1 MAQIFQLSQ
10 ELINQIAAGEVV
22 ERPVSVVKEL
32 VENALDAGAK
42 SIKVE
47 IQRWWLE
54 SISVLDDGEWI
65 SELDLWII
73 ALGHSTSKIHSI
85 EDIQKIMTFWFR
97 WEALASIAS
106 VSDFEIQ
113 SAQGN
118 TLGKRMYFQNGK
130 RKIEDSPLNKW
141 TKISVR
147 NLFLKTPARLNYLK
161 SEKTEQ
167 SHIVEY
173 IQSLALFYP
182 QVSFEF
188 ISWDKKVFFY
198 PATSQVQERIFALYG
213 QDFLEHMTPLEFEL
227 FGMKIEGFISDPK
240 YHFQNRNRQILAVNG
255 RLIKSPIIYK
265 ALSEAYNR
273 FIPHGTFP
281 AYILNLSVNPTE
293 IDVNVHPR
301 KLEIRFAH
309 EQEVYRSFY
318 NGVSSRLESTSL
330 IWNDTKE
337 SDTEAD
343 ISGPVLKYHTSSWT
357 KFSSYSPYKD
367 TSPHP
372 AQGRV
377 WDALKFS
384 EALVRQNFTS
394 EEHTY
399 SENEPVYG
407 KVIGQLWNSYIL
419 VEKEKQF
426 LILDQHALAE
436 RILYEKLSSRRHNFQ
451 TQKLLLPLSLSLTA
465 KEFSVLNEYKDTIS
479 SLWFE
484 WENLPS
490 GILLQTI
497 PDFTK
502 KEDISTLFVGI
513 LSDIDQFNTW
523 KSRTLD
529 EVQNK
534 MYASASCRSA
544 VKFWHKLSLMEM
556 EQLLKDAELSY
567 SSTCPHGRPVIFE
580 VGLDELKGKFER

>member
-65 SELDLWII
+65 SEPDLWII

-113 SAQGN
+113 SAQVN
-118 TLGKRMYFQNGK
+118 ALGRRMYFQDGK

-141 TKISVR
+141 TKILVK
-147 NLFLKTPARLNYLK
+147 NLFLRTPARLNYLK

-173 IQSLALFYP
+173 LQSLALFYP

-198 PATSQVQERIFALYG
+198 PATSHIEERIFALYG
-213 QDFLEHMTPLEFEL
+213 QDFLEHIIPLEFEL

-330 IWNDTKE
+330 IWNTLKE

-343 ISGPVLKYHTSSWT
+343 TSGPVLKYHTSSWT

-384 EALVRQNFTS
+384 EALMQQDFTS
-394 EEHTY
+394 GEHTH
-399 SENEPVYG
+399 SENETMYG

-419 VEKEKQF
+419 VEKEKRF

-436 RILYEKLSSRRHNFQ
+436 RILYEKLSSKRHNFQ
-451 TQKLLLPLSLSLTA
+451 TQKLLLPLSISLTA
-465 KEFSVLNEYKDTIS
+465 KEFSVLHEYKDTLS

-490 GILLQTI
+490 WVLIQTI

-502 KEDISTLFVGI
+502 KEDISTLFLGI

-534 MYASASCRSA
+534 MYAYASCRSA

-580 VGLDELKGKFER
+580 IGLDELKGKFER